1 MKKVLFTMLML
12 MAGMTINA
20 QEIELN
26 DQGAYEKKIVVYVDS
41 IEATVLYD
49 RAMVALSDWTGAS
62 GKAQAGLDYHDRD
75 AGTVIYKGHEYIGF
89 KNVFLGDGWER
100 YADFTIKVRCKD
112 GRAQITTSI
121 PTITFVYNKNGT
133 KRNYTAADVTKA
145 VEEAKGK
152 KKERGNALLAD
163 IKTLIETISTA
174 MSDRLKNNSSSEDD
188 DDF

>member
-1 MKKVLFTMLML
+1 MKKVLLSLMML

-26 DQGAYEKKIVVYVDS
+26 DKGAYEKKMVVYVDS
-41 IEATVLYD
+41 IKATVLYD

-121 PTITFVYNKNGT
+121 PTITFVYNKNGM
-133 KRNYTAADVTKA
+133 KRNFTAADVIKA

-152 KKERGNALLAD
+152 KKERGIALLAD
-163 IKTLIETISTA
+163 MKELIENISSA
-174 MSDRLKNNSSSEDD
+174 MSDRLKNAGDSGGD

>member
-1 MKKVLFTMLML
+1 MKKVFLSLVML

-26 DQGAYEKKIVVYVDS
+26 DKGAYEKKNVVYVDS
-41 IEATVLYD
+41 VKSTVLYD

-121 PTITFVYNKNGT
+121 PTITFVYNKNGM
-133 KRNYTAADVTKA
+133 KRNFTAADVTKA

-152 KKERGNALLAD
+152 KKERGIALLAD
-163 IKTLIETISTA
+163 IKELIENISSA
-174 MSDRLKNNSSSEDD
+174 MSERLKNAGSFGD